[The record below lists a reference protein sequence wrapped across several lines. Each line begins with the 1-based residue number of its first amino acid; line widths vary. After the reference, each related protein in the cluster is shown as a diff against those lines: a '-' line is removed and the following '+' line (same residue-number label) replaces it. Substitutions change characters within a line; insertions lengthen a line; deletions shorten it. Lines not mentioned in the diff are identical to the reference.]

1 MTLFSIFLGRAIL
14 AVLLWIPASSSVVL
28 SNQIDYCRIFG
39 SVYVEEKPN
48 YADYHVYVEESEAFA
63 DIIVFKADN
72 RLFADKEG
80 LWHFTDKKAFA
91 DFTVYFEKDRG
102 LAEFSICFTDAES
115 FAGCN
120 R

>member
-1 MTLFSIFLGRAIL
+1 MSLFSKFYGGIFLGIFLL
-14 AVLLWIPASSSVVL
+14 APGVPPVAF

-39 SVYVEEKPN
+39 AVYVEKKSSQ
-48 YADYHVYVEESEAFA
+48 ADYRVYIEESEAFA
-63 DIIVFKADN
+63 DILVYKADN

-80 LWHFTDKKAFA
+80 LWYFTDVKAFA
-91 DFTVYFEKDRG
+91 DFTVYFEKKKG
-102 LAEFSICFTDAES
+102 LAEFSICFTDTEI